1 MVDYQ
6 IAEICPDLWTLRTVF
21 GFLLASMQPAHS
33 VFFGNFGS
41 EIQIGNQQVLGQNW
55 VKKVVINKFSLGKK

>member
-1 MVDYQ
+1 M
-6 IAEICPDLWTLRTVF
+6 ANDLGNPQGSAGSFNLPHS
-21 GFLLASMQPAHS
+21 GFFWKFWL
-33 VFFGNFGS
+33 